1 MENAANAGRGHRWL
15 LPFAALVVTALVVVA
30 VVLVLFV
37 LAAARFS
44 PNAGPANIGA
54 NNLTI
59 WLLHPT
65 TSAIGPA
72 SVPTGDVAR
81 QSQTGFVG
89 LIAQSALNSAF
100 LVIPA
105 SLLAA
110 LVGVPLGF
118 WVALHAPARL
128 VGGLRALT
136 NLGVALPAFFV
147 AFLLQVVAVE
157 ITGRIGHSVIP
168 VYGFGLDAHLL
179 IPVLALTLGPAAAI
193 ARLIS
198 LAATDLNARD
208 FARTARAK
216 GLSERAVIYGH
227 LAPNMYGTLGEA
239 VLTGVRLVLGAL
251 VIVEYL
257 FAWPGLGVL
266 GLRALNVQDLPV
278 LLGCIGVL
286 GLLFVITELAL
297 DLVTRRTGVVTG

>member
-1 MENAANAGRGHRWL
+1 MTPLVSLLGTAA
-15 LPFAALVVTALVVVA
+15 VVVA
-30 VVLVLFV
+30 VVLILFV

-44 PNAGPANIGA
+44 PNAGPANVGA
-54 NNLTI
+54 NNPTI
-59 WLLHPT
+59 WLLHPAA
-65 TSAIGPA
+65 SAIGPA
-72 SVPTGDVAR
+72 SGPTGNLAR
-81 QSQTGFVG
+81 LSQGGVVG
-89 LIAQSALNSAF
+89 LIAQSAVNSAF

-110 LVGVPLGF
+110 LAGVPLGF

-128 VGGLRALT
+128 VGGLRAVT

-179 IPVLALTLGPAAAI
+179 IPVLALMLGPTAAI
-193 ARLIS
+193 ARLVS

-216 GLSERAVIYGH
+216 GLSERAVIYRH

-239 VLTGVRLVLGAL
+239 MLTGVRLVLGAL
-251 VIVEYL
+251 VIVEFL
-257 FAWPGLGVL
+257 FVWPGLGVL
-266 GLRALNVQDLPV
+266 ALRALNVQDLPV
-278 LLGCIGVL
+278 LLGCVGVL
-286 GLLFVITELAL
+286 AVVFVLTELAL